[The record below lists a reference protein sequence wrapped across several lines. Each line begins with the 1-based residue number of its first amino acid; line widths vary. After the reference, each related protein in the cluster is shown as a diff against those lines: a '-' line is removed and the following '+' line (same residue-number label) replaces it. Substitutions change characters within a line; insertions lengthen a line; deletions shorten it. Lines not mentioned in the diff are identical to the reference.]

1 MIHSKERCPKL
12 ADTAPSAHTH
22 THTRCGGMAAV
33 VDGPSALRAFLAALD
48 VPRHE
53 SSMVQLGFL
62 RSATS
67 LTAFAGFD
75 DATPGRS
82 LRN

>member
-1 MIHSKERCPKL
+1 MV
-12 ADTAPSAHTH
+12 
-22 THTRCGGMAAV
+22 AV
-33 VDGPSALRAFLAALD
+33 VRMVRRHYARSFLAALD

>member
-1 MIHSKERCPKL
+1 MIHSKDVRNL
-12 ADTAPSAHTH
+12 ARRHARRHAAPTPTH
-22 THTRCGGMAAV
+22 ALRGMVAV

-53 SSMVQLGFL
+53 SSMVQLGFGDI
-62 RSATS
+62 
-67 LTAFAGFD
+67 TAFAGFD
-75 DATPGRS
+75 DATPSRT

>member
-1 MIHSKERCPKL
+1 MIHSKDVRNL
-12 ADTAPSAHTH
+12 ADTAPPPAPTPTH
-22 THTRCGGMAAV
+22 ALRGMVAV

>member
-1 MIHSKERCPKL
+1 VIHSKERCPKL

-33 VDGPSALRAFLAALD
+33 VDGPSHYARSSLAALD
-48 VPRHE
+48 VPQHE
-53 SSMVQLGFL
+53 LSMVQLGFGDI
-62 RSATS
+62 
-67 LTAFAGFD
+67 TAFAGFD
-75 DATPGRS
+75 DATPSRT

>member
-1 MIHSKERCPKL
+1 MIHSKDVRNL
-12 ADTAPSAHTH
+12 ADTAPAPTPTH
-22 THTRCGGMAAV
+22 ALRGMVAV

-53 SSMVQLGFL
+53 SSMVQLGFGDI
-62 RSATS
+62 
-67 LTAFAGFD
+67 TAFAGFD
-75 DATPGRS
+75 DATPGPRS